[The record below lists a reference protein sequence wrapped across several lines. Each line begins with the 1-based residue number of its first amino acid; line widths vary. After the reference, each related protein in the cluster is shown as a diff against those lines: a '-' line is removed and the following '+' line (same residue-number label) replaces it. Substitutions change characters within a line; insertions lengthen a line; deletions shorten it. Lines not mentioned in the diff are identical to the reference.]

1 MRRLPGLRAFLLPAA
16 DCRAVWKYVR
26 SRKLLQTWNKRKRC
40 CPQPEAMDEIRSAIE
55 SVFRQESGRIIATLI
70 RISGSFDLA
79 EEAMQEAFAAA
90 VAHWPEKGTPENPGA
105 WITSVAHRKLVDHS
119 RRERTRR
126 EKQEPLLYET
136 PTSYVPE
143 INMDE
148 VEPTPFPD
156 DRLRLIFTC
165 CHPALHQEAQVALT
179 LRTLGGLTTPEIA
192 RAFLLPEPTL
202 AQRLVRA
209 KRKIADA
216 HIPYE
221 VPPRAQLP
229 ERLGSVQSVIYLVF
243 NEGYSATAGDSLVR
257 RELCSEA
264 IRLCRTLCELLPGEP
279 ENLGLLALM
288 LLHDS
293 RRDARM
299 NKQGKLVTLEE
310 QDRSL
315 WDRERIR
322 EGVALLNQA
331 LRMRQAG
338 PYQLQAAISAIHAEA
353 ATPQDTDWREIAAI
367 YQQLMRLSPTPVVEL
382 NHAVAVAMSEGL
394 ERGLAEIDRVGVCG
408 RLEDYHL
415 FHAARADILRRLG
428 RKTESA
434 EAYAAALKLATNKV
448 EQEYLSERLRQVAQ

>member
-1 MRRLPGLRAFLLPAA
+1 MGEFQSTI
-16 DCRAVWKYVR
+16 D
-26 SRKLLQTWNKRKRC
+26 
-40 CPQPEAMDEIRSAIE
+40 
-55 SVFRQESGRIIATLI
+55 SVFRQESGRILATLI
-70 RISGSFDLA
+70 RISGSFDRA
-79 EEAMQEAFAAA
+79 EEAMQEAFATA
-90 VAHWPEKGTPENPGA
+90 VANWPAKGVPNNPGA
-105 WITSVAHRKLVDHS
+105 WLTSVAHRKLVDHS

-126 EKQEPLLYET
+126 EKQGPLLYET
-136 PTSYVPE
+136 PTTYELDTTMVE
-143 INMDE
+143 DE
-148 VEPTPFPD
+148 ALTFPD

-209 KRKIADA
+209 KRKISEAR
-216 HIPYE
+216 IPYE
-221 VPPRAQLP
+221 VPPLAQLP
-229 ERLGSVQSVIYLVF
+229 ERLHSVQSVIYLVF

-257 RELCSEA
+257 RELCAEA
-264 IRLCRTLCELLPGEP
+264 IRLCRTLCDLLPDGP

-299 NKQGKLVTLEE
+299 DKHGKLVTLEE

-315 WDRERIR
+315 WHHEQIR
-322 EGVALLNQA
+322 EGVALLHRA

-353 ATPQDTDWREIAAI
+353 ATPADTDWYEIAAL
-367 YQQLMRLSPTPVVEL
+367 YLELMQQMPSPIIAL

-394 ERGLAEIDRVGVCG
+394 ERGLAQIDQIGAAG
-408 RLEDYHL
+408 QLEDYHL

-428 RKTESA
+428 RNTESA
-434 EAYAAALKLATNKV
+434 EAYAAALRLVTNKV
-448 EQEYLSERLRQVAQ
+448 EQEYLRDRLKQVAQ